1 MSVRTERLDT
11 AGTMAS
17 LLCAVHCALLPL
29 AIQLL
34 PNLGLALLAD
44 KMLERALLG
53 LSAALGVGSLCRGYR
68 VHRSRRAL
76 SVLAVGLTLAVWG
89 RILEERA
96 SGPWGVP
103 LLVAGGLVLAAAH
116 TLNRALCRACPR
128 CR

>member
-1 MSVRTERLDT
+1 MSASTERLDR

-44 KMLERALLG
+44 RALERALLG
-53 LSAALGVGSLCRGYR
+53 ISAALGIGSLCLGYR
-68 VHRSRRAL
+68 VHGSRRAL

-89 RILEERA
+89 RVLEERA
-96 SGPWGVP
+96 SGPWGVS

-116 TLNRALCRACPR
+116 TINRMLCRACPT